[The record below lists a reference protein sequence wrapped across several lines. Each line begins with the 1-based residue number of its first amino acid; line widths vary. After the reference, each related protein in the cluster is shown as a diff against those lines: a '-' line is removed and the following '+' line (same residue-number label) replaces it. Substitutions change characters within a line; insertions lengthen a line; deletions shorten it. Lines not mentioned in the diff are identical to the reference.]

1 MNPCVVYPI
10 SLTIIFCPDRI
21 SDPSGPISHIGTGS
35 WDDWRL
41 GFRMPR
47 RIELPGP
54 AFEVEEFW
62 VTEGV
67 SEYEFCSFSFF
78 ISSSSVWTFLRFRSI
93 SSMANLK
100 TADFDNFDSRPP
112 KRLFKYSIRSFIE
125 WRYRFSITLWA
136 LFLKYNGMSHTVW
149 PEFTD
154 SKFTFRLFSFSE
166 VDSDWLIYFLD
177 WGACRHHFRHLVAV
191 YRSATEYLEW

>member
-1 MNPCVVYPI
+1 MRKTLFLPFSMNPCVVYPI

-21 SDPSGPISHIGTGS
+21 SEPSGPISQIGTGS
-35 WDDWRL
+35 WDDWDRF

-54 AFEVEEFW
+54 AFELEEV
-62 VTEGV
+62 VTEGDV
-67 SEYEFCSFSFF
+67 PEYDCSFSFF

-112 KRLFKYSIRSFIE
+112 KRLFKVSIRSFIE

-136 LFLKYNGMSHTVW
+136 LFLK
-149 PEFTD
+149 
-154 SKFTFRLFSFSE
+154 
-166 VDSDWLIYFLD
+166 
-177 WGACRHHFRHLVAV
+177 
-191 YRSATEYLEW
+191 